1 MKLAFFIIAALLA
14 VAWILGY
21 FVFNAGAFIHFF
33 VISSALKYSWTEMQP
48 GRFVMQ
54 WFGFLLRIGYILT
67 FLVAEGICILGLAK
81 LIDILHIRLTELK
94 R

>member
-33 VISSALKYSWTEMQP
+33 VISSALSLMQAIIFTP
-48 GRFVMQ
+48 RPQ
-54 WFGFLLRIGYILT
+54 PIG
-67 FLVAEGICILGLAK
+67 
-81 LIDILHIRLTELK
+81 D
-94 R
+94 